1 MNQKITTISFSEI
14 IRFVWR
20 YFRRFYG
27 LVILAYLAITVSIL
41 SELASP
47 ILLGWLVDTITSGK
61 TEPAERFRQASYIVF
76 MIFGQSILF
85 HGSYRA
91 AHFLNCWTDSEVER
105 LVAAETLDRVQR
117 FSADWHANSFVGA
130 TVTKIR
136 RAMRAIHTFYDIN
149 CYDFF
154 PAIGVALGLIVVIA
168 FRQPLLSLAFA
179 IFTIF
184 WILLSFIL
192 VFLLVVPANR
202 QANTHDSRLGATL
215 ADTIAS
221 NEIVKTFAG
230 EKRESAYFEK
240 ISLDWMHIARH
251 SWVRGNIVALIKT
264 FLMILFKITVLGS
277 AVWFWYKGVFSP
289 GDVVFISAS
298 YMTLSVYLRN
308 ISDRIRDLNQA
319 MNDME
324 DVVKFMNTPITVSD
338 LPQAK
343 KLLVK
348 SGKIEFA
355 SVTFQYPN
363 QRKPIFKDFSLTI
376 SAKEKV
382 ALVGHSGSGKTT
394 FVKLLQRFYNL
405 QRGTILIDDQ
415 DIVKVTQASLRQNIA
430 LVPQDSVLFHRSL
443 LENIA
448 YARPHAGREEI
459 EKAAKQAHIDEFI
472 RNLPNKYET
481 PVGER
486 GIKLS
491 GGERQRVA
499 IARALLAD
507 YPILILDEATSS
519 LDSKSEKLIQ
529 DAIAHLL
536 KNRTAIIIA
545 HRLSTIKFV
554 DRILVFEG
562 GRIVE
567 EGTHRQLL
575 RKPDGFYR
583 KMFQLQAGGFLGDE
597 Y

>member
-1 MNQKITTISFSEI
+1 MIIVSFSEI
-14 IRFVWR
+14 IHFVWS

-27 LVILAYLAITVSIL
+27 MVILAYLAIAVSIL
-41 SELASP
+41 ADVATPVLM
-47 ILLGWLVDTITSGK
+47 GWLVDTITSGK
-61 TEPAERFRQASYIVF
+61 IEMAERFRQAIFIVF
-76 MIFGQSILF
+76 IIFGQSLIF
-85 HGSYRA
+85 HGSYRV

-105 LVAAETLDRVQR
+105 LVAAETLERVQR

-130 TVTKIR
+130 TVVKIR
-136 RAMRAIHTFYDIN
+136 RAMRAIHTFYDII

-154 PAIGVALGLIVVIA
+154 PAIGVSLGLIVIIA
-168 FRQPLLSLAFA
+168 FRQPLLSLAFGV
-179 IFTIF
+179 FTVF

-192 VFLLVVPANR
+192 VFSLVVPSNR
-202 QANTHDSRLGATL
+202 QANIHDSRLGATL

-221 NEIVKTFAG
+221 NEIVKAFAA
-230 EKRESAYFEK
+230 EKRENAYFEK
-240 ISLDWMHIARH
+240 ISLDWMHVARH
-251 SWVRGNIVALIKT
+251 SWTRGNIVALLKA
-264 FLMILFKITVLGS
+264 FLMILFKIVILSS
-277 AVWFWYKGVFSP
+277 AIWFWYKGDFSP
-289 GDVVFISAS
+289 GDVVFVSAS
-298 YMTLSVYLRN
+298 YMSLSVYLRN

-324 DVVKFMNTPITVSD
+324 DVVKFMNTPIAVAD
-338 LPQAK
+338 IQKPK
-343 KLLVK
+343 KLTVK
-348 SGKIEFA
+348 NGKIEFA
-355 SVTFQYPN
+355 NVTFQYPN

-376 SAKEKV
+376 AAKEKV

-405 QRGTILIDDQ
+405 QRGTILIDLQ
-415 DIVKVTQASLRQNIA
+415 DVSKVTQTSLRQNIA
-430 LVPQDSVLFHRSL
+430 LVPQDSLLFHRSL

-448 YARPHAGREEI
+448 YARPHASKEEI
-459 EKAAKQAHIDEFI
+459 EKAAKQANIDEFVK
-472 RNLPNKYET
+472 NLPRQYQT
-481 PVGER
+481 LVGER

-536 KNRTAIIIA
+536 VDRTAIIIA

-554 DRILVFEG
+554 DRILVFDG

-567 EGTHRQLL
+567 EGTHLQLL
-575 RKPDGFYR
+575 RKPDGVYR
-583 KMFQLQAGGFLGDE
+583 KMFKLQAGGFLTDE

>member
-1 MNQKITTISFSEI
+1 MSPKNISFLEI
-14 IRFVWR
+14 IRFVWQ

-27 LVILAYLAITVSIL
+27 MVILAYLALTIAVL
-41 SELASP
+41 SDVATP
-47 ILLGWLVDTITSGK
+47 VFMGWLVDIITSGK
-61 TEPAERFRQASYIVF
+61 TEIAERFRQALFIVF
-76 MIFGQSILF
+76 IIFGQSLIF
-85 HGSYRA
+85 HGSYRI
-91 AHFLNCWTDSEVER
+91 AHFLNCRTDSEVER
-105 LVAAETLDRVQR
+105 LVAAETLERVQR

-136 RAMRAIHTFYDIN
+136 RAMRAIHTFYDII
-149 CYDFF
+149 CYDFY
-154 PAIGVALGLIVVIA
+154 PTVAVSIGLMIVIA
-168 FRQPLLSLAFA
+168 FRQPLLSLVFGV
-179 IFTIF
+179 FTFF

-192 VFLLVVPANR
+192 VFFLVVPANR
-202 QANTHDSRLGATL
+202 QANLHDSRLGATL

-221 NEIVKTFAG
+221 NEIVKAFAA
-230 EKRESAYFEK
+230 EKRENTYFEK
-240 ISLDWMHIARH
+240 VSLDWMHVARH
-251 SWVRGNIVALIKT
+251 SWVRGNIVALLKA
-264 FLMILFKITVLGS
+264 FLMIIFKVVVLGG
-277 AVWFWYKGVFSP
+277 AVWFWYKGSFSP
-289 GDVVFISAS
+289 GDVVFISSS
-298 YMTLSVYLRN
+298 YMVLSAHLRN

-324 DVVKFMNTPITVSD
+324 DVIKFTHTPIAVSD
-338 LPQAK
+338 LPGAK
-343 KLLVK
+343 KLIVK
-348 SGKIEFA
+348 NGKIEFA
-355 SVTFQYPN
+355 HVTFQYPN

-376 SAKEKV
+376 DAKEKV

-394 FVKLLQRFYNL
+394 FVKLLQRLYNL
-405 QRGTILIDDQ
+405 QRGVILIDGQ
-415 DIVKVTQASLRQNIA
+415 DIAKVNQTSLRQNIA

-448 YARPHAGREEI
+448 YARPNASSEEI
-459 EKAAKQAHIDEFI
+459 EKAVQQAHLDEFI
-472 RNLPNKYET
+472 KNLPNQYQT
-481 PVGER
+481 MVGER

-519 LDSKSEKLIQ
+519 LDSKSEQLIQ

-536 KNRTAIIIA
+536 LDRTAIIIA

-562 GRIVE
+562 GHIVE

-583 KMFQLQAGGFLGDE
+583 KMFQLQAGGFLTDE